1 MISSNSLI
9 KVSYGS
15 CMTRAPFKE
24 NVINIVLKLKKS
36 VLVMCK
42 LSSSDSGPGEVQVR
56 VSVVRVTKSGTVKL
70 YGQSRLGLHDGLK

>member
-1 MISSNSLI
+1 
-9 KVSYGS
+9 
-15 CMTRAPFKE
+15 MTRAPFKE